1 MPLDINTPKGQRSL
15 EYAHR
20 CYAIWMASNPGWSFA
35 TTPEDS
41 DCPFD
46 AVLIDPAG
54 TVRAIVEQK
63 SRDMSMV
70 TLAKFSYEWLVTM
83 DKLVQASQCARLFRA
98 PLVGFLYLIPD
109 DALLTIQLAD
119 SQGLFTV
126 PFRCDQ
132 TVTQRTINGGQATRG
147 NAYVTMAGART
158 FHFPEIEWW
167 RDGGDET
174 SATNPNDRGSVT

>member
-1 MPLDINTPKGQRSL
+1 LPLDINTPKGQRSL

-20 CYAIWMASNPGWSFA
+20 CYDIWLRGNPGWRYA
-35 TTPEDS
+35 VTPEDS

-46 AVLIDPAG
+46 AVLIDPDNQ
-54 TVRAIVEQK
+54 VRAIVEQK
-63 SRDMSMV
+63 SRDMTMV

-83 DKLVQASQCARLFRA
+83 DKLVQASQIARAMRV
-98 PLVGFLYLIPD
+98 PLIGFLYLIPD
-109 DALLTIQLAD
+109 DYLLTCKIAD

-147 NAYVTMAGART
+147 NAYINMMAARAFT
-158 FHFPEIEWW
+158 FSDCDKP
-167 RDGGDET
+167 
-174 SATNPNDRGSVT
+174 SAINPNDLGSVT